1 MPLISEGKI
10 QFLEED
16 KEEVMAYTRTTD
28 NQKLAVFCNL
38 KEEESEVEWEEEKA
52 EKLIGNYP
60 DEDDLDVQNGKLKLR
75 AKQKRQRVLCIPH
88 QAVSQC
94 RRKCAAN
101 AHMILEKAADARKES
116 RPAPRSIRQLSLIHI

>member
-1 MPLISEGKI
+1 MIQTEDNYQQINAEAEEKDDDSILNFYKKLIALRKEMPVISEGKI

-75 AKQKRQRVLCIPH
+75 ETKKAESALPFCIP
-88 QAVSQC
+88 V
-94 RRKCAAN
+94 
-101 AHMILEKAADARKES
+101 D
-116 RPAPRSIRQLSLIHI
+116 SIYY

>member
-1 MPLISEGKI
+1 MEPPWIQTEDNYQQINAEAKEKDDDSILNFYKKLIALRKEMPVISEGKI

-52 EKLIGNYP
+52 EKLIR
-60 DEDDLDVQNGKLKLR
+60 KL
-75 AKQKRQRVLCIPH
+75 
-88 QAVSQC
+88 SG
-94 RRKCAAN
+94 
-101 AHMILEKAADARKES
+101 
-116 RPAPRSIRQLSLIHI
+116 

>member
-1 MPLISEGKI
+1 MIALRKEMPVISEGKI

-60 DEDDLDVQNGKLKLR
+60 DEDNLDVQNGKLKLR
-75 AKQKRQRVLCIPH
+75 AKQKRQRVLCL
-88 QAVSQC
+88 SDC
-94 RRKCAAN
+94 RQ
-101 AHMILEKAADARKES
+101 S
-116 RPAPRSIRQLSLIHI
+116 PAIAGLFYF

>member
-1 MPLISEGKI
+1 MPVISEGKI

-52 EKLIGNYP
+52 EKLI
-60 DEDDLDVQNGKLKLR
+60 
-75 AKQKRQRVLCIPH
+75 
-88 QAVSQC
+88 
-94 RRKCAAN
+94 
-101 AHMILEKAADARKES
+101 
-116 RPAPRSIRQLSLIHI
+116 

>member
-1 MPLISEGKI
+1 MIQTEDNYQQINAEAEEKDDDSILNFYKKLIALRKEMPVISEGKI

-60 DEDDLDVQNGKLKLR
+60 DEDNLDVQNGKLKLR
-75 AKQKRQRVLCIPH
+75 AKQKRQRVLCLF
-88 QAVSQC
+88 VY
-94 RRKCAAN
+94 
-101 AHMILEKAADARKES
+101 L
-116 RPAPRSIRQLSLIHI
+116 

>member
-1 MPLISEGKI
+1 MIALRKEMPLISEGKI

-16 KEEVMAYTRTTD
+16 KEEVMAYTRTPD

-60 DEDDLDVQNGKLKLR
+60 DEDNLDVQNGKLKLR
-75 AKQKRQRVLCIPH
+75 AKQKGRECSAFLYT
-88 QAVSQC
+88 C
-94 RRKCAAN
+94 RFYLLLN
-101 AHMILEKAADARKES
+101 
-116 RPAPRSIRQLSLIHI
+116 